1 MADID
6 PKGVVQELAEAFE
19 QFKKSNDALLQAKA
33 EGKAVAD
40 ILVNVE
46 NANKRIDELTQ
57 AKSRLEAE
65 AKENADKFAD
75 LAKRT
80 RPGGSE
86 KSEIDMAVEVK
97 AFNDQRQSMAN
108 SPVQPVAEDAYL
120 AYKSAF
126 FSMIRSGDR
135 KATGEEMKAMQVGV
149 DSEGGYLVP
158 PATVGRIVRRVYD
171 ASTMRQIATVQ
182 TISTNDLEGLTDR
195 DEAGY
200 GWVAETGSRADT
212 STPEV
217 GKWRLEAHEMYAMPK
232 ATQKLLDDSAVDI
245 ENWLAMK
252 VADRFARVE
261 NDAFLN
267 GDGVGK
273 PRGLFTYTTAATA
286 DSSRTW
292 GQFEHIVTGAS
303 ADFHTTKADPLFD
316 VMSKIKNQYLNNAR
330 WLTRR
335 EVIAKLRKLKEAT
348 SDQYLWQPGM
358 QMGQPDRLL
367 GYPIVID
374 QDVPAIAA
382 SSLSMAFGDFA
393 EAYTIVDRIGMRT
406 LRDPFTAKPYVVFYT
421 TKRVGGG
428 AISFDSVKFVR
439 FSA

>member
-1 MADID
+1 
-6 PKGVVQELAEAFE
+6 
-19 QFKKSNDALLQAKA
+19 
-33 EGKAVAD
+33 
-40 ILVNVE
+40 
-46 NANKRIDELTQ
+46 
-57 AKSRLEAE
+57 
-65 AKENADKFAD
+65 
-75 LAKRT
+75 
-80 RPGGSE
+80 
-86 KSEIDMAVEVK
+86 
-97 AFNDQRQSMAN
+97 
-108 SPVQPVAEDAYL
+108 
-120 AYKSAF
+120 
-126 FSMIRSGDR
+126 
-135 KATGEEMKAMQVGV
+135 
-149 DSEGGYLVP
+149 
-158 PATVGRIVRRVYD
+158 
-171 ASTMRQIATVQ
+171 
-182 TISTNDLEGLTDR
+182 
-195 DEAGY
+195 
-200 GWVAETGSRADT
+200 
-212 STPEV
+212 
-217 GKWRLEAHEMYAMPK
+217 MYAMPK

-348 SDQYLWQPGM
+348 SDQYLWQPGL

>member
-1 MADID
+1 MDMTEIKRILDEQGQAF
-6 PKGVVQELAEAFE
+6 EAF
-19 QFKKSNDALLQAKA
+19 KKANDEAIKAKA
-33 EGKAVAD
+33 DGKPLAD
-40 ILVNVE
+40 LMVNVE
-46 NANKRIDELTQ
+46 NASKRIDELSA
-57 AKSRLEAE
+57 AKAEAE
-65 AKENADKFAD
+65 AKFAD

-86 KSEIDMAVEVK
+86 KSEIDLAAEVK
-97 AFNDQRQSMAN
+97 SFNDQRQSMAN

-348 SDQYLWQPGM
+348 SDQYLWQPGL

>member
-1 MADID
+1 MKTKRKETYRNAHDID
-6 PKGVVQELAEAFE
+6 MAIRMAQVAWHREKHKMLA
-19 QFKKSNDALLQAKA
+19 AKA
-33 EGKAVAD
+33 E
-40 ILVNVE
+40 
-46 NANKRIDELTQ
+46 
-57 AKSRLEAE
+57 AE
-65 AKENADKFAD
+65 AKFAD

-86 KSEIDMAVEVK
+86 KSEIDMAAEVK
-97 AFNDQRQSMAN
+97 SFNEQRQSVSN
-108 SPVQPVAEDAYL
+108 NPVQPVAEDVYV
-120 AYKSAF
+120 AYKNAF
-126 FSMIRSGDR
+126 FNVIRGGDR
-135 KATGEEMKAMQVGV
+135 KASNEEMKAMQVGI
-149 DSEGGYLVP
+149 DSDGGYLVP

-171 ASTMRQIATVQ
+171 ASTMRQICTVQ
-182 TISTNDLEGLTDR
+182 NISTNDIEGLTDR

-217 GKWRLEAHEMYAMPK
+217 GKWRIEAHEMYAMPK
-232 ATQKLLDDSAVDI
+232 VTQKLLDDAAVDI
-245 ENWLAMK
+245 ESWLAMK
-252 VADRFARVE
+252 VGDRFARVE
-261 NDAFLN
+261 NDAFIN

-286 DSSRTW
+286 DASRTW
-292 GQFEHIVTGAS
+292 GQFEHVVTGAS
-303 ADFHTTKADPLFD
+303 SDFHTTKADPLFD
-316 VMSKIKNQYLNNAR
+316 FMGKFKNQYLNNGR

-335 EVIAKLRKLKEAT
+335 EVIAKVRKLKEAT
-348 SDQYLWQPGM
+348 SDQYLWQPGL

-374 QDVPAIAA
+374 QDVPTLANG
-382 SSLSMAFGDFA
+382 SLSMAFGDFA
-393 EAYTIVDRIGMRT
+393 EAYMIVDRIGMRT
-406 LRDPFTAKPYVVFYT
+406 LRDPYTAKPYVVFYT